1 MLVFYYNSVL
11 AISESTSCNECYL
24 GLVGPSGA
32 GLGTYL
38 GPGNARG
45 LTSLVG
51 KVAIDG
57 GADCD
62 CAGRLGVPLP

>member
-11 AISESTSCNECYL
+11 AISESTSCNECDL

-38 GPGNARG
+38 GPGNAREG
-45 LTSLVG
+45 YR
-51 KVAIDG
+51 VAI
-57 GADCD
+57 
-62 CAGRLGVPLP
+62 